1 VALMARSPDSQRQR
15 MFSGH
20 ENAPSFLTFLIA
32 IHLATAVVLFA
43 FVLRDWIEI
52 FKGPGAF
59 GPCPQNQSVRH
70 LRQTR
75 VAPRR
80 GHRSRWH
87 PGPGPG
93 KAHPCLFAS
102 PLAGRLSP
110 KAISAVLL
118 PGMRLSVLMCDV
130 SRKIGTAECH

>member
-1 VALMARSPDSQRQR
+1 MALMARSPDSQRQR

-87 PGPGPG
+87 WAWSWKSPSVPVRLASGRTTVAKGDQRGPASRNAAER
-93 KAHPCLFAS
+93 AH
-102 PLAGRLSP
+102 
-110 KAISAVLL
+110 V
-118 PGMRLSVLMCDV
+118 
-130 SRKIGTAECH
+130 